1 MEISLAQVQQATD
14 AMLEGNLATDT
25 AVRGWSIDSRT
36 IVPGDL
42 FFALRGDTFNGHEF
56 VGSVLEKGALAAI
69 VSEPVSVKGNLL
81 RVPDTL
87 AAMQTLAHYGRRT
100 WSKPIVAITGS
111 AGKTSTKDIVAALL
125 SVRMRV
131 GKTSGNL
138 NNHIG
143 LPLSL
148 LRIPDDAEVA
158 VMEMGMNHAG
168 EIRDLCRIASPDI
181 GVVTNI
187 GYAHVENFDSI
198 DGIAAAK
205 RELIES
211 LPPTGTAVLN
221 ADDPRV
227 LSFSLAH
234 EGQTM
239 TYGLSKTADIRGE
252 DVIFTED
259 TSEFTVGDTRF
270 ETGLSGLHNV
280 SNVLAGIAVAQ
291 LFGIPVPSLVE
302 TVAAL
307 VPGKMRG
314 ERHRWN
320 GITVLNDAYNSNPE
334 AARHMLDVLRNEAG
348 SRRIAV
354 LGEMRE
360 LGSMS
365 EHLHREL
372 GAYAAEAARVDMLIG
387 IHGAARWMVEEA
399 AARGMG
405 PNRTIFFE
413 TPEVAGAFL
422 KTIVEPGDTILFKGS
437 RGTHVES
444 AVAVMEAE
452 S

>member
-1 MEISLAQVQQATD
+1 
-14 AMLEGNLATDT
+14 
-25 AVRGWSIDSRT
+25 
-36 IVPGDL
+36 
-42 FFALRGDTFNGHEF
+42 
-56 VGSVLEKGALAAI
+56 
-69 VSEPVSVKGNLL
+69 
-81 RVPDTL
+81 
-87 AAMQTLAHYGRRT
+87 MQTMAHYARRT

-111 AGKTSTKDIVAALL
+111 AGKTSTKDIVAAML
-125 SVRMRV
+125 SVRMRTS
-131 GKTSGNL
+131 KTTGNF

-148 LRIPDDAEVA
+148 LRIADDAEVA

-181 GVVTNI
+181 GVVTNV

-227 LSFSLAH
+227 LKFSLAH
-234 EGQTM
+234 GGQSM
-239 TYGLSKTADIRGE
+239 TYGLDKGADIRGQ

-259 TSEFTVGDTRF
+259 TSEFTVGQTRF
-270 ETGLSGLHNV
+270 ETKLSGLHNV
-280 SNVLAGIAVAQ
+280 SNILAGIAVAQ
-291 LFGIPVPSLVE
+291 LFGIPPEHLVDA
-302 TVAAL
+302 VAAL

-314 ERHRWN
+314 ERYKRN

-334 AARHMLDVLRNEAG
+334 AARQMLDVLRNEAG

-360 LGSMS
+360 LGTMS
-365 EHLHREL
+365 EKLHREL
-372 GAYAAEAARVDMLIG
+372 GAYAAEQARVDMLIG
-387 IHGAARWMVEEA
+387 IHGAARCMVDEA
-399 AARGMG
+399 AIRGMG
-405 PNRTIFFE
+405 QNRAIFFD
-413 TPEVAGAFL
+413 TPEIAGTFL
-422 KTIVEPGDTILFKGS
+422 KTIAEHGDTILFKGS
-437 RGTHVES
+437 RGTHVEL
-444 AVAVMEAE
+444 ALAAMEAQ
-452 S
+452 